1 MGNLK
6 NIQNLAEAAS
16 QLENSGVG
24 KAVKELLF
32 GKEAQV
38 DNTSRIGMKMYGGK
52 DVSVSP
58 LKSGG
63 AFLKIPDAYG
73 NGKDW
78 GIGLSQKDYNK
89 FLALD
94 DSHRHQFLES
104 YVERYNPELYNKL
117 KLSEASDLHQRAS
130 IRSPYTSDGVG
141 IRYPEDRNPALDPD
155 NWRYKHYPDQ
165 KLDPRISKVTP
176 AVDENTVYLNM
187 TIDGKERNITVS
199 NKNTVE
205 AFHAGILPLNV
216 LANKVLELYDKQ
228 QMDVQARFDMG
239 LDAQRSQDQSLSQ
252 GFHR

>member
-1 MGNLK
+1 MPTVNPNTLK
-6 NIQNLAEAAS
+6 NGLNE
-16 QLENSGVG
+16 LENSGVL
-24 KAVKELLF
+24 KTAKELLF

-38 DNTSRIGMKMYGGK
+38 EDAPRISMKMYDGK

-73 NGKDW
+73 NGRDW

-104 YVERYNPELYNKL
+104 YVERYNPELSNKL

-141 IRYPEDRNPALDPD
+141 IRYPEDRNPALELD

-165 KLDPRISKVTP
+165 KLDPRISRVTP
-176 AVDENTVYLNM
+176 SVGVDSMSLNM
-187 TIDGKERNITVS
+187 TIDGKENVIKV
-199 NKNTVE
+199 KNQNTIE
-205 AFHAGILPLNV
+205 AFCAGKLPLNV

-239 LDAQRSQDQSLSQ
+239 LDAQRSQDMSQSQ
-252 GFHR
+252 GFRR